1 MALGVCLLFDR
12 RTDRALRALWN
23 RLEERGVPTLRTHT
37 HGLHRPHLSYAV
49 LLDWELDAVRGAV
62 AALPDGGP
70 FELTFDALGAF
81 RRGRLSLLP
90 AGPADLVGRQQAVV
104 AAVRTTG
111 AVVHRH
117 YDLGRWLPHCAVAP
131 RAQLAQLPIAAA
143 TIYDVLPLT
152 ARATSAALVNST
164 TGQFWPL
171 DNIP

>member
-12 RTDRALRALWN
+12 RTDRALRALWD

-37 HGLHRPHLSYAV
+37 HGRHRPHLSYAV
-49 LLDWELDAVRGAV
+49 LLDWDLDAVHGAV

-81 RRGRLSLLP
+81 RRGRLSLVP
-90 AGPADLVGRQQAVV
+90 AGPADLISRQQAVV

-111 AVVHRH
+111 AVVHHH
-117 YDLGRWLPHCAVAP
+117 YEVGRWLPHCAVAP

-143 TIYDVLPLT
+143 TVYAMLPLS
-152 ARATSAALVNST
+152 ARATGAALVDST

-171 DNIP
+171 QKIP